1 MLRNKTDERT
11 IMQFVLD
18 VCNADWQV
26 KFYVTKVEDVKA
38 DPDAEPDER
47 FTYEGTASDFV
58 HELRMRDDDVAAI
71 LDEKIMEVAD
81 NIRCDYN
88 AKTLEI
94 DILI

>member
-1 MLRNKTDERT
+1 MLRDKTDERT
-11 IMQFVLD
+11 IMQIVLD
-18 VCNADWQV
+18 VCTADWQV

-47 FTYEGTASDFV
+47 FTYEGIARDFV

-81 NIRCDYN
+81 NIHCDYN